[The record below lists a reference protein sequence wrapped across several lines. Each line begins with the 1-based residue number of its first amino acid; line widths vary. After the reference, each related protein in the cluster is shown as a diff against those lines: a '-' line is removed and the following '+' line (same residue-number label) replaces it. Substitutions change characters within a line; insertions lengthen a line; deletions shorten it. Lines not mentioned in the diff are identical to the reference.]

1 MEQRQFDLAL
11 WLLPSSA
18 WPEIVEVRAVDP
30 WALPFEVVQAVMQE
44 QKETYVYKAA
54 VGIGSGSVRRYWHVK
69 LPLNQGNQEQR
80 VQVDEVVKQLW
91 PLIEA
96 DGVDPVEV
104 NSRDALSVVQA
115 EASCEPGGLFASW
128 CLAALAADVRVFI
141 HRWNVRRAVEV
152 RWRLALEIEQ
162 ERSETRR

>member
-1 MEQRQFDLAL
+1 MDQRQLDLAL

-30 WALPFEVVQAVMQE
+30 WALPFEVVQTVMRE
-44 QKETYVYKAA
+44 HKETYVYKAA
-54 VGIGSGSVRRYWHVK
+54 VGMGSGSFRRYWHVK
-69 LPLNQGNQEQR
+69 LPLNQDDQVQR

-91 PLIEA
+91 PLLEA

-104 NSRDALSVVQA
+104 SAADAMEMVQS
-115 EASCEPGGLFASW
+115 EASYEPSGLFASW
-128 CLAALAADVRVFI
+128 CLAALAVDVRAFV
-141 HRWNVRRAVEV
+141 HRWNARRAIEV